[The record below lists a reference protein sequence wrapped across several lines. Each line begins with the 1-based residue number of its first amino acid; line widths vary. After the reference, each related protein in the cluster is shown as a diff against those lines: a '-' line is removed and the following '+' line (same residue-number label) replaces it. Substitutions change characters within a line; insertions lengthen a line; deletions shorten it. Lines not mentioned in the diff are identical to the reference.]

1 MNFTEF
7 KNQLFKDL
15 WDEFSGYYYIYESDD
30 SRHINRV
37 KDKIISLIESIQ
49 VVEDILSEEE
59 LDKLSDELVP
69 FIYKSQLED
78 LGQEDLEYF
87 GETFW
92 YDLTTWANKDGLR
105 YDREKGG
112 IYDDNVE
119 GGLYSK

>member
-1 MNFTEF
+1 MNFPDF
-7 KNQLFKDL
+7 KKQLFKDL
-15 WDEFSGYYYIYESDD
+15 WDEFSECYYIYESDD

-37 KDKIISLIESIQ
+37 KDKINSLTQSIQ

-59 LDKLSDELVP
+59 LDELNDALVP
-69 FIYKSQLED
+69 FIYKSQLEN

-92 YDLTTWANKDGLR
+92 FDLISWANKDGFW

-112 IYDDNVE
+112 IYDDNEE